1 MFFEDISKQLS
12 STKDVID
19 AAIQK
24 IKTAFS
30 SSSVDLSSANANG
43 SMFTFNEPVFI
54 SIISQLLELGA
65 ERSYQTDIDF
75 ICDKLVK
82 HINPYAFEF
91 VFQEIA
97 KVFSSVKF
105 QSKILGL
112 KMICNYAKI
121 HPQVVSSN
129 LYLIIES
136 LIQLSSDIKKEVK
149 AAVKDCWVA
158 ICETIENVDIKPI
171 LHVMIDGYMN
181 PSTKTEYALETLAST
196 PFVND
201 IDIPTL
207 SLLIPILVRAM
218 REKKVVCQRKAA
230 VVMDTLCKLIKNPVY
245 ARIFY
250 DKLTWILD
258 KGINEI
264 SIEEVRNVCA
274 KSKATLN
281 KIYEQS
287 NTKLVDAVTKEHCE
301 KLFHEEISKHITT
314 YCTSSG
320 AAAAA
325 DGAAAI
331 TIIQGN
337 EESILRSFQ
346 QVLDYTIQLVLN
358 LVKYEIRD
366 PKVYFQCIEPYLRDS
381 VLDEEKSRHI
391 AVESISKT
399 LIDTIT
405 VYDYD
410 PEDCEENLCD
420 CMFSLAYGTR
430 VLLHQTPLK
439 LKLNHVYGI
448 LGHNGAGKSTL
459 LRAMSNKT
467 LQGFPD
473 IDATYIE
480 HHIPEELHDLITL
493 DYIASNPKI
502 VAKGI
507 SREEIAKNL
516 AELYVTEHMMNSPL
530 STLSGGNVQRV
541 NLILAKLANDPL
553 ILMDEPTNHIDALS
567 IIWLKQYIK
576 TTKNTTFLIISH
588 DIKFMDEV
596 CTNMIHYET
605 LKLKVYRGNVTEFVK
620 QKPEAAFYFQTT
632 SQDVLSFSIPDPGPL
647 EGVKSL
653 TKSVLSM
660 KNCYFQYP
668 TAPKPQLSDI
678 TVQVSQAARIII
690 AGVNGAGKSTL
701 VKILVGE
708 IEPNRGIID
717 RHPNLR
723 MAYIPQNISAC
734 LEPHKQCT
742 PIEYVMWRYRLGADR
757 EQANKNTLTL
767 TDEEIEAIRQKAKLN
782 KTFVIKE
789 LGSRRTGKRE
799 HEYEAKSEGITELVQ
814 WFSKS
819 ELVEM
824 GYEKMVKEFDEKMAM
839 ESMMGQRKLT
849 TGEIQKHMNSF
860 GLEPEIAQHTKIAAL
875 SSGQKMRCYLAAA
888 TFYLPHVIIFDEPTN
903 FLDREST
910 NALSDAIKSFKGG
923 VLIISHNDDFYNA
936 ITREKWLLENGS
948 MTVFGDN
955 MIEALEKERKKQ
967 EKENAKKLKFD
978 AEEDKFDSL
987 GNKIE
992 AVVSKEK
999 KELTRDEKKRLL
1011 KQKKDMEKAGQD
1023 TYDIDV
1029 LLGLA

>member
-1 MFFEDISKQLS
+1 MNNIIHLLS
-12 STKDVID
+12 SKNISEQSEALEVLKTHPIDV
-19 AAIQK
+19 
-24 IKTAFS
+24 S
-30 SSSVDLSSANANG
+30 
-43 SMFTFNEPVFI
+43 NEYEWI
-54 SIISQLLELGA
+54 EIISVLLELGSDKTHQA
-65 ERSYQTDIDF
+65 NVEN
-75 ICDKLVK
+75 ICSSLVQK
-82 HINPYAFEF
+82 INPYSFET
-91 VFQEIA
+91 VFREIA
-97 KVFSSVKF
+97 KVFLQVKF
-105 QSKILGL
+105 QSKLIGL
-112 KMICNYAKI
+112 KMVCQYAEI
-121 HPQVVSSN
+121 YPEVISSN
-129 LYLIIES
+129 LYLVTES
-136 LIQLSSDIKKEVK
+136 LIALSSDVKKEVK
-149 AAVKDCWVA
+149 MAVQECWSAV
-158 ICETIENVDIKPI
+158 CKTIENVDIQPI
-171 LHVMIDGYMN
+171 IPVMIDAYMN
-181 PSTKTEYALETLAST
+181 PATKTEHALEVLAST

-264 SIEEVRNVCA
+264 AIEEVRNVCTR
-274 KSKATLN
+274 SKNTLN
-281 KIYEQS
+281 KVYEQA
-287 NTKLVDAVTKEHCE
+287 NTKLVDAITYDSCFA
-301 KLFHEEISKHITT
+301 LYREELSKR
-314 YCTSSG
+314 
-320 AAAAA
+320 
-325 DGAAAI
+325 
-331 TIIQGN
+331 
-337 EESILRSFQ
+337 SIE
-346 QVLDYTIQLVLN
+346 VDVENKTIQYSIGLVLN
-358 LVKYEIRD
+358 LVKYEIRQMD
-366 PKVYFQCIEPYLRDS
+366 LYDKCIGPY
-381 VLDEEKSRHI
+381 
-391 AVESISKT
+391 ISNLSSDDLSEVVSTISQK

-405 VYDYD
+405 VYEHD
-410 PEDCEENLCD
+410 PEENEENLCD

-439 LKLNHVYGI
+439 LKLNHTYGI

-459 LRAMSNKT
+459 LRAMANKT

-473 IDATYIE
+473 IEATYIE
-480 HHIPEELHDLITL
+480 HHIPEDKHDIITL
-493 DYIASNPKI
+493 DYIATNPKI
-502 VAKGI
+502 MAKGI

-541 NLILAKLANDPL
+541 NLILAKLAADPL

-567 IIWLKQYIK
+567 IVWLKNYIK
-576 TTKNTTFLIISH
+576 TTENTTFLIISH

-605 LKLKVYRGNVTEFVK
+605 LKLKVYRGNVSEFVK

-668 TAPKPQLSDI
+668 SAPKPQLTGI

-708 IEPNRGIID
+708 LEPNDGIID

-723 MAYIPQNISAC
+723 MAYIPQNISAS
-734 LEPHKQCT
+734 LEPHKQLT
-742 PIEYVMWRYRLGADR
+742 PIEYVMWRYRLGSDR
-757 EQANKNTLTL
+757 EQANKNTLVMTE
-767 TDEEIEAIRQKAKLN
+767 EEIEAIKQRAKLN

-799 HEYEAKSEGITELVQ
+799 HEYEAKSEGVVELVQ

-819 ELVEM
+819 ELIEM

-860 GLEPEIAQHTKIAAL
+860 GLEPEIAQHTKINAL

-923 VLIISHNDDFYNA
+923 VLVISHNDDFYNA
-936 ITREKWLLENGS
+936 ITREKWLLENGT

-955 MIEALEKERKKQ
+955 MIEALEKERKRQ
-967 EKENAKKLKFD
+967 EKENSKKLKLD
-978 AEEDKFDSL
+978 EAEDKYDSL

-992 AVVSKEK
+992 VVKET
-999 KELTRDEKKRLL
+999 KELTRDEKKKLL
-1011 KQKKDMEKAGQD
+1011 KQKKEMEKAGQD
-1023 TYDIDV
+1023 TYEIDV
-1029 LLGLA
+1029 LLGLV

>member
-1 MFFEDISKQLS
+1 MVAQGIIKSLS
-12 STKDVID
+12 AK
-19 AAIQK
+19 
-24 IKTAFS
+24 
-30 SSSVDLSSANANG
+30 DLSA
-43 SMFTFNEPVFI
+43 
-54 SIISQLLELGA
+54 
-65 ERSYQTDIDF
+65 QTDGLDQTKILIKGFDVSVEHQLISLIPNILDLGSDKTHQIDIEW
-75 ICDKLVK
+75 ICNEIVRLV
-82 HINPYAFEF
+82 NPYAFES
-91 VFQEIA
+91 VFREITT
-97 KVFSSVKF
+97 VFSQVKF
-105 QSKILGL
+105 QAKVLGL
-112 KMICNYAKI
+112 NMIRQYAKQ
-121 HPQVVSSN
+121 HPTVIASN

-136 LIQLSSDIKKEVK
+136 LISLSSDIKKEVK
-149 AAVKDCWVA
+149 MAVQDCWKDV
-158 ICETIENVDIKPI
+158 CETIENVDIKPI
-171 LHVMIDGYMN
+171 IPVMIDGYMN
-181 PSTKTEYALETLAST
+181 PATKTEHALEVLAST

-230 VVMDTLCKLIKNPVY
+230 VVMETLCKLIKNPVY

-264 SIEEVRNVCA
+264 AIEEVRNVCTR
-274 KSKATLN
+274 SKATLN
-281 KIYEQS
+281 KVYEQS
-287 NTKLVDAVTKEHCE
+287 NIKLIDAVTVESCLTLYKDKCGV
-301 KLFHEEISKHITT
+301 SNTDT
-314 YCTSSG
+314 V
-320 AAAAA
+320 
-325 DGAAAI
+325 
-331 TIIQGN
+331 IQY
-337 EESILRSFQ
+337 SIG
-346 QVLDYTIQLVLN
+346 LVLN
-358 LVKYEIRD
+358 LVKYEIRELSL
-366 PKVYFQCIEPYLRDS
+366 YTACIEPYIA
-381 VLDEEKSRHI
+381 HI
-391 AVESISKT
+391 VSNNLTEVANQIAQT

-405 VYDYD
+405 VYEYD
-410 PEDCEENLCD
+410 PEENEENLCD

-439 LKLNHVYGI
+439 LKLNHTYGI

-459 LRAMSNKT
+459 LRAMANKT

-480 HHIPEELHDLITL
+480 HHIPEDKHDTITL
-493 DYIASNPKI
+493 DYIAMNSKI
-502 VAKGI
+502 VKKGI
-507 SREEIAKNL
+507 SREEIARNL
-516 AELYVTEHMMNSPL
+516 AELYVTDHMMNSPL

-541 NLILAKLANDPL
+541 NLILAKLAGDPL

-567 IIWLKQYIK
+567 IVWLKNYIK
-576 TTKNTTFLIISH
+576 TTMNTTFLIISH

-596 CTNMIHYET
+596 CTNMIHYES
-605 LKLKVYRGNVTEFVK
+605 LKLKVYRGNVSEFVK
-620 QKPEAAFYFQTT
+620 QNPEAAFYFQTS
-632 SQDVLSFSIPDPGPL
+632 SQEVLSFSIPDPGPL

-668 TAPKPQLSDI
+668 TAPKPQLSGI

-708 IEPNRGIID
+708 LEPNGGIID

-723 MAYIPQNISAC
+723 MAYIPQNISTC
-734 LEPHKQCT
+734 LEQHKGLT
-742 PIEYVMWRYRLGADR
+742 PIEYVMWRYRLGSDR
-757 EQANKNTLTL
+757 EQANKNTLVL
-767 TDEEIEAIRQKAKLN
+767 TEEEIEAIKQKARLN

-789 LGSRRTGKRE
+789 LSSRRAGKRE
-799 HEYEAKSEGITELVQ
+799 HEYEAKSEGTVELVQ
-814 WFSKS
+814 WFTKG
-819 ELVEM
+819 ELIEM
-824 GYEKMVKEFDEKMAM
+824 GYEKMVKEFDEKLAM

-860 GLEPEIAQHTKIAAL
+860 GLEPEIAQHTKINAL

-923 VLIISHNDDFYNA
+923 VLVISHNDDFYNA
-936 ITREKWLLENGS
+936 ITREKWLLENGT

-955 MIEALEKERKKQ
+955 MIEALEKERKRQ
-967 EKENAKKLKFD
+967 EKEDSKKLKFD
-978 AEEDKFDSL
+978 EAEDQFDSL

-992 AVVSKEK
+992 VVKQA
-999 KELTRDEKKRLL
+999 KELTRDEKKRLM

>member
-1 MFFEDISKQLS
+1 MVAQGIIKSLS
-12 STKDVID
+12 AK
-19 AAIQK
+19 
-24 IKTAFS
+24 
-30 SSSVDLSSANANG
+30 DLSA
-43 SMFTFNEPVFI
+43 
-54 SIISQLLELGA
+54 
-65 ERSYQTDIDF
+65 QTDGLEQTKILIKGFDVSVEHQLISLIPNILDLGSDKTHQIDIEW
-75 ICDKLVK
+75 ICNEIVRLV
-82 HINPYAFEF
+82 NPYAFES
-91 VFQEIA
+91 VFREITT
-97 KVFSSVKF
+97 VFSQVKF
-105 QSKILGL
+105 QAKVLGL
-112 KMICNYAKI
+112 NMIRQYAKQ
-121 HPQVVSSN
+121 HPTVVASN

-136 LIQLSSDIKKEVK
+136 LISLSSDIKKEVK
-149 AAVKDCWVA
+149 MAVQDCWKDV
-158 ICETIENVDIKPI
+158 CETIENVDIKPI
-171 LHVMIDGYMN
+171 IPVMIDGYMN
-181 PSTKTEYALETLAST
+181 PATKTEHALEVLAST

-230 VVMDTLCKLIKNPVY
+230 VVMETLCKLIKNPVY

-264 SIEEVRNVCA
+264 AIEEVRNVCTR
-274 KSKATLN
+274 SKATLN
-281 KIYEQS
+281 KVYEQS
-287 NTKLVDAVTKEHCE
+287 NIKLIDAVTVESCLTLYKDKCGV
-301 KLFHEEISKHITT
+301 SNTDT
-314 YCTSSG
+314 V
-320 AAAAA
+320 
-325 DGAAAI
+325 
-331 TIIQGN
+331 IQY
-337 EESILRSFQ
+337 SIG
-346 QVLDYTIQLVLN
+346 LVLN

-366 PKVYFQCIEPYLRDS
+366 LSLYTACIEPYIA
-381 VLDEEKSRHI
+381 HI
-391 AVESISKT
+391 VSNNLTEVANQIAQT

-405 VYDYD
+405 VYEYD
-410 PEDCEENLCD
+410 PEENEENLCD

-439 LKLNHVYGI
+439 LKLNHTYGI

-459 LRAMSNKT
+459 LRAMANKT

-480 HHIPEELHDLITL
+480 HHIPEDKHDTITL
-493 DYIASNPKI
+493 DYIAMNSKI
-502 VAKGI
+502 VKKGI
-507 SREEIAKNL
+507 SREEIARNL
-516 AELYVTEHMMNSPL
+516 AELYVTDHMMNSPL

-541 NLILAKLANDPL
+541 NLILAKLAGDPL

-567 IIWLKQYIK
+567 IVWLKNYIK
-576 TTKNTTFLIISH
+576 TTLNTTFLIISH

-596 CTNMIHYET
+596 CTNMIHYES
-605 LKLKVYRGNVTEFVK
+605 LKLKVYRGNVSEFVK
-620 QKPEAAFYFQTT
+620 QNPEAAFYFQTS
-632 SQDVLSFSIPDPGPL
+632 SQEVLSFSIPDPGPL

-668 TAPKPQLSDI
+668 TAPKPQLSGI

-708 IEPNRGIID
+708 LEPNGGIID

-723 MAYIPQNISAC
+723 MAYIPQNISTC
-734 LEPHKQCT
+734 LEQHKGLT
-742 PIEYVMWRYRLGADR
+742 PIEYVMWRYRLGSDR
-757 EQANKNTLTL
+757 EQANKNTLVL
-767 TDEEIEAIRQKAKLN
+767 TEEEIEAIKQKARLN

-789 LGSRRTGKRE
+789 LSSRRAGKRE
-799 HEYEAKSEGITELVQ
+799 HEYEAKSEGTVELVQ
-814 WFSKS
+814 WFTKG
-819 ELVEM
+819 ELIEM
-824 GYEKMVKEFDEKMAM
+824 GYEKMVKEFDEKLAM

-860 GLEPEIAQHTKIAAL
+860 GLEPEIAQHTKINAL

-923 VLIISHNDDFYNA
+923 VLVISHNDDFYNA
-936 ITREKWLLENGS
+936 ITREKWLLENGT

-955 MIEALEKERKKQ
+955 MIEALEKERKRQ
-967 EKENAKKLKFD
+967 EKEDSKKLKFD
-978 AEEDKFDSL
+978 EAEDKFDSL

-992 AVVSKEK
+992 VVKQA
-999 KELTRDEKKRLL
+999 KELTRDEKKRLM

-1023 TYDIDV
+1023 TYEIDV

>member
-1 MFFEDISKQLS
+1 MVAQGIVKSLS
-12 STKDVID
+12 AKELSTQID
-19 AAIQK
+19 GIENVKAL
-24 IKTAFS
+24 IKNFNVS
-30 SSSVDLSSANANG
+30 
-43 SMFTFNEPVFI
+43 NEPELI
-54 SIISQLLELGA
+54 ELIPYLLESGSNKTHQLNI
-65 ERSYQTDIDF
+65 ESIFNDLISV
-75 ICDKLVK
+75 L
-82 HINPYAFEF
+82 NPYAFES
-91 VFQEIA
+91 VYREIS
-97 KVFSSVKF
+97 KVFTGVKS
-105 QSKILGL
+105 QSKVLGL
-112 KMICNYAKI
+112 KVICQYSII
-121 HPQVVSSN
+121 HPSIIASN

-136 LIQLSSDIKKEVK
+136 LIDLVSDIKKEVK
-149 AAVKDCWVA
+149 VAVQECWVA
-158 ICETIENVDIKPI
+158 ICATIENVDIQPI
-171 LHVMIDGYMN
+171 INTMIEGYMN
-181 PSTKTEYALETLAST
+181 PSTKTENSLEVLAST

-207 SLLIPILVRAM
+207 SLLIPMLVRAM
-218 REKKVVCQRKAA
+218 RENKVVCQRKAA

-250 DKLTWILD
+250 NKLTWILD

-264 SIEEVRNVCA
+264 AIEEVRNVCTR
-274 KSKATLN
+274 SKATLN
-281 KIYEQS
+281 KVYDQA
-287 NTKLVDAVTKEHCE
+287 NTKMIDSITKESCFSIYHD
-301 KLFHEEISKHITT
+301 EIVKVDPS
-314 YCTSSG
+314 
-320 AAAAA
+320 
-325 DGAAAI
+325 I
-331 TIIQGN
+331 TINQ
-337 EESILRSFQ
+337 
-346 QVLDYTIQLVLN
+346 LDSAIHYTIDLVLN
-358 LVKYEIRD
+358 LVKYEVRD
-366 PKVYFQCIEPYLRDS
+366 QTIYRGCISPYLPINLS
-381 VLDEEKSRHI
+381 KEAIETISN
-391 AVESISKT
+391 AISKV

-405 VYDYD
+405 VYEYD
-410 PEDCEENLCD
+410 PEDNEENLCD

-439 LKLNHVYGI
+439 LKLNHTYGI

-459 LRAMSNKT
+459 LRAMANKT

-473 IDATYIE
+473 IEATYIE
-480 HHIPEELHDLITL
+480 HHIPEDKHDIITL
-493 DYIASNPKI
+493 DYIATNPKI
-502 VAKGI
+502 IAKGI
-507 SREEIAKNL
+507 SREEIARNL
-516 AELYVTEHMMNSPL
+516 AELYVTKHMMNSPL

-541 NLILAKLANDPL
+541 NLILAKLAADPL

-567 IIWLKQYIK
+567 IVWLKNYIK
-576 TTKNTTFLIISH
+576 TTENTTFLIISH

-620 QKPEAAFYFQTT
+620 QNPEAAFYFQTT

-660 KNCYFQYP
+660 KNCFFQYP
-668 TAPKPQLSDI
+668 TAPKPQLSGI

-708 IEPNRGIID
+708 LEPNGGIIE

-723 MAYIPQNISAC
+723 MAYIPQNISAS
-734 LEPHKQCT
+734 LDPHKQMT
-742 PIEYVMWRYRLGADR
+742 PIEYVMWRYRLGSDR

-767 TDEEIEAIRQKAKLN
+767 TEEEIEAIKQKAKLN
-782 KTFVIKE
+782 KTFIIKE
-789 LGSRRTGKRE
+789 LSSRRAGKRE
-799 HEYEAKSEGITELVQ
+799 HEYEAKSEGTVELVQ
-814 WFSKS
+814 WFSKG
-819 ELVEM
+819 ELIEM
-824 GYEKMVKEFDEKMAM
+824 GYEKMVKEFDEKLAM

-860 GLEPEIAQHTKIAAL
+860 GLEPEIAQHTKINAL

-910 NALSDAIKSFKGG
+910 NALSDAIKNFKGG
-923 VLIISHNDDFYNA
+923 VLVISHNDDFYNA
-936 ITREKWLLENGS
+936 ITREKWLLENGT

-955 MIEALEKERKKQ
+955 MIEALEKERKRQ
-967 EKENAKKLKFD
+967 EKENSKKLKLD
-978 AEEDKFDSL
+978 EAEDKYDSL

-992 AVVSKEK
+992 VVKET
-999 KELTRDEKKRLL
+999 KELTRDEKKRLM

-1029 LLGLA
+1029 LLGLV

>member
-1 MFFEDISKQLS
+1 M
-12 STKDVID
+12 TVN
-19 AAIQK
+19 
-24 IKTAFS
+24 
-30 SSSVDLSSANANG
+30 DLSTNTSLPAT
-43 SMFTFNEPVFI
+43 STPPPVLTFDELQQTILSTETSEFTCIMHIPV
-54 SIISQLLELGA
+54 LLEFASDRKHQSEVDTL
-65 ERSYQTDIDF
+65 
-75 ICDKLVK
+75 CDVLVK
-82 HINPYAFEF
+82 KLNPYAFEM
-91 VFQEIA
+91 VFTEISR
-97 KVFSSVKF
+97 VFSSVKYL
-105 QSKILGL
+105 SKIAAL
-112 KMICNYAKI
+112 KMIMTYASI
-121 HPQVVSSN
+121 HPHVVSSN
-129 LYLIIES
+129 LPIIIDS
-136 LIQLSSDIKKEVK
+136 LIQLSSDVKKEVK
-149 AAVKDCWVA
+149 TAVQECWTA
-158 ICETIENVDIKPI
+158 ICKTITNVDILPI
-171 LHVMIDGYMN
+171 VSTMIDGYMN
-181 PSTKTEYALETLAST
+181 PATKTEASLEKLAST

-207 SLLIPILVRAM
+207 GLLIPMLVRAM

-264 SIEEVRNVCA
+264 AIEEVRNVCSR
-274 KSKATLN
+274 SKATLQ
-281 KIYEQS
+281 KVYEQS
-287 NTKLVDAVTKEHCE
+287 NTALVDSVTKDKC
-301 KLFHEEISKHITT
+301 LEIYNAAGI
-314 YCTSSG
+314 SG
-320 AAAAA
+320 G
-325 DGAAAI
+325 DE
-331 TIIQGN
+331 N
-337 EESILRSFQ
+337 VDYSIS
-346 QVLDYTIQLVLN
+346 LVLN
-358 LVKYEIRD
+358 LVKYENREESAY
-366 PKVYFQCIEPYLRDS
+366 VSCIEPYIRNI
-381 VLDEEKSRHI
+381 VCDESTRQN
-391 AVESISKT
+391 AVQTIGRK

-405 VYDYD
+405 VYEYD
-410 PEDCEENLCD
+410 PEENDENLCD

-473 IDATYIE
+473 IEATYIE
-480 HHIPEELHDLITL
+480 HHIPDELHEMITL
-493 DYIASNPKI
+493 DYLESHPKI
-502 VAKGI
+502 KARGI
-507 SREEIAKNL
+507 QRDEIARHL

-541 NLILAKLANDPL
+541 NLILAKLAGDSL

-567 IIWLKQYIK
+567 IVWLKNYIK

-588 DIKFMDEV
+588 DIKFMDDV

-605 LKLKVYRGNVTEFVK
+605 LKLKVYRGNVSEFVK

-632 SQDVLSFSIPDPGPL
+632 SQDVLSFQIPDPGPL

-668 TAPKPQLSDI
+668 TAPKPQLTDI
-678 TVQVSQAARIII
+678 TVQVSQASRIII

-708 IEPNRGIID
+708 LEPNGGVIE

-723 MAYIPQNISAC
+723 MAYIPQNISTC
-734 LEPHKQCT
+734 LDPHKQLT
-742 PIEYVMWRYRLGADR
+742 PIEYVMWRYRLGSDR
-757 EQANKNTLTL
+757 EQANKNALTM
-767 TDEEIEAIRQKAKLN
+767 TDEELEAIRQKAKLN

-789 LGSRRTGKRE
+789 LGTRRTGKRE
-799 HEYEAKSEGITELVQ
+799 HEYEAKSEGVVELVQ
-814 WFSKS
+814 WFTKS

-824 GYEKMVKEFDEKMAM
+824 GYEKMVKEFDEKLAM

-860 GLEPEIAQHTKIAAL
+860 GLEPELAQHTKINAL

-888 TFYLPHVIIFDEPTN
+888 TFYLPHTIIFDEPTN

-910 NALSDAIKSFKGG
+910 NALSDAIKNFKGG
-923 VLIISHNDDFYNA
+923 VLVISHNDDFYNA
-936 ITREKWLLENGS
+936 ITREKWLLENGK

-978 AEEDKFDSL
+978 NEEDKYDSL

-992 AVVSKEK
+992 AAPKEK
-999 KELTRDEKKRLL
+999 KELTRDEKKKLL
-1011 KQKKDMEKAGQD
+1011 KQKKEMQKAGLD
-1023 TYDIDV
+1023 TYEIDM
-1029 LLGLA
+1029 LLEG

>member
-1 MFFEDISKQLS
+1 MVVENIVNNLS
-12 STKDVID
+12 SVESI
-19 AAIQK
+19 AQ
-24 IKTAFS
+24 IKSLITSFRVS
-30 SSSVDLSSANANG
+30 
-43 SMFTFNEPVFI
+43 NEPRLIELVPYI
-54 SIISQLLELGA
+54 LELGSDKNNK
-65 ERSYQTDIDF
+65 ETIETLIDEL
-75 ICDKLVK
+75 IQCL
-82 HINPYAFEF
+82 NPYAFES
-91 VFQEIA
+91 VFREIS
-97 KVFSSVKF
+97 KVFEGVKF

-112 KMICNYAKI
+112 RMISQYAII
-121 HPQVVSSN
+121 HPAIIASN
-129 LYLIIES
+129 LYLVTES
-136 LIQLSSDIKKEVK
+136 LITLASEPKKEIK
-149 AAVKDCWVA
+149 MAVQDCWVVV
-158 ICETIENVDIKPI
+158 CSTIENVDIKSI
-171 LHVMIDGYMN
+171 INVMIDGYMN
-181 PSTKTEYALETLAST
+181 PSTKTEHSLEILAST

-207 SLLIPILVRAM
+207 SLLIPMLVRAM

-264 SIEEVRNVCA
+264 AIEEVRNVCTR
-274 KSKATLN
+274 SKNTLS
-281 KIYEQS
+281 KVYDQA
-287 NTKLVDAVTKEHCE
+287 NTKLVDGITRDSCFSLYKD
-301 KLFHEEISKHITT
+301 EISKIDSDSSISITD
-314 YCTSSG
+314 S
-320 AAAAA
+320 
-325 DGAAAI
+325 
-331 TIIQGN
+331 TIQ
-337 EESILRSFQ
+337 
-346 QVLDYTIQLVLN
+346 YTINLVLN

-366 PKVYFQCIEPYLRDS
+366 PLAYQGCIAPYLS
-381 VLDEEKSRHI
+381 ETLSEETRIIISS
-391 AVESISKT
+391 AISKT

-405 VYDYD
+405 VYEYD
-410 PEDCEENLCD
+410 PEENEENLCD

-439 LKLNHVYGI
+439 LKLNHTYGI

-459 LRAMSNKT
+459 LRAMANKT
-467 LQGFPD
+467 LQGFPN
-473 IDATYIE
+473 IEATYIE
-480 HHIPEELHDLITL
+480 HHIPEDKHDIITL
-493 DYIASNPKI
+493 DYIAMHPKI
-502 VAKGI
+502 MIKGI
-507 SREEIAKNL
+507 SREEIARNL

-541 NLILAKLANDPL
+541 NLILAKLIEDPL
-553 ILMDEPTNHIDALS
+553 IMMDEPTNHIDALS
-567 IIWLKQYIK
+567 VVWLKNYIK
-576 TTKNTTFLIISH
+576 TTENTTFLIISH

-605 LKLKVYRGNVTEFVK
+605 MKLKVYRGNVSEFVK

-668 TAPKPQLSDI
+668 TAPKPQLSGI

-708 IEPNRGIID
+708 LETNGGIIE

-723 MAYIPQNISAC
+723 MAYIPQNISAS
-734 LEPHKQCT
+734 LDPHKNLT
-742 PIEYVMWRYRLGADR
+742 PIEYVMWRYRLGSDR

-767 TDEEIEAIRQKAKLN
+767 TDEEIEAIKQKARLN
-782 KTFVIKE
+782 KTFIIKE
-789 LGSRRTGKRE
+789 FGSRRAGKRE
-799 HEYEAKSEGITELVQ
+799 HEYEAKSEGTVELVQ
-814 WFSKS
+814 WFSKT
-819 ELVEM
+819 ELMEM
-824 GYEKMVKEFDEKMAM
+824 GYEKMMKEFDEKLAM

-860 GLEPEIAQHTKIAAL
+860 GLEPEISQHTKINAL

-910 NALSDAIKSFKGG
+910 NALSDAIKNFKGG
-923 VLIISHNDDFYNA
+923 VLVISHNDDFYNA
-936 ITREKWLLENGS
+936 ITREKWLLENGT

-955 MIEALEKERKKQ
+955 IIEALEKERKRQ
-967 EKENAKKLKFD
+967 EKENSKKLKLD
-978 AEEDKFDSL
+978 VEEDKFDSL

-992 AVVSKEK
+992 VVKEA

-1023 TYDIDV
+1023 TYEIDV
-1029 LLGLA
+1029 LLGLV

>member
-1 MFFEDISKQLS
+1 MSFQELS
-12 STKDVID
+12 ES
-19 AAIQK
+19 
-24 IKTAFS
+24 FS
-30 SSSVDLSSANANG
+30 SKDMQVQQDGLEKVKKMVVEFNSS
-43 SMFTFNEPVFI
+43 NEFFLI
-54 SIISQLLELGA
+54 SIISNLLELGSDKKFQQ
-65 ERSYQTDIDF
+65 EVEN
-75 ICDKLVK
+75 ICELFVQNV
-82 HINPYAFEF
+82 NPYSFEF
-91 VFQEIA
+91 VFNEIS
-97 KVFSSVKF
+97 KIFSTVKF

-112 KMICNYAKI
+112 KMIETYANK

-129 LYLIIES
+129 LPIIIEA
-136 LIQLSSDIKKEVK
+136 LINLSSDVKKDVK
-149 AAVKDCWVA
+149 VAVQECWVS
-158 ICETIENVDIKPI
+158 ICKTIKNLDIQPI
-171 LHVMIDGYMN
+171 IPVMIEGYMN
-181 PSTKTEYALETLAST
+181 PSTKTEYSLEKLAST
-196 PFVND
+196 PLVND

-207 SLLIPILVRAM
+207 GLLIPMLVRAM

-250 DKLTWILD
+250 DKLMWILD

-264 SIEEVRNVCA
+264 AIEEVRNVC
-274 KSKATLN
+274 KRSKITLN
-281 KIYEQS
+281 SVYDQA
-287 NTKLVDAVTKEHCE
+287 NTKLIDAVTEDSCLQLYKEYIE
-301 KLFHEEISKHITT
+301 KDFLGEHEN
-314 YCTSSG
+314 
-320 AAAAA
+320 
-325 DGAAAI
+325 
-331 TIIQGN
+331 IIN
-337 EESILRSFQ
+337 
-346 QVLDYTIQLVLN
+346 YTIKLVLN

-366 PKVYFQCIEPYLRDS
+366 EFPYQKCIEPYIRDIIS
-381 VLDEEKSRHI
+381 EKEDRIQIVNKI
-391 AVESISKT
+391 AKK

-405 VYDYD
+405 VYEYD
-410 PEDCEENLCD
+410 PEENDENLCD

-439 LKLNHVYGI
+439 LKLNHIYGI

-459 LRAMSNKT
+459 LRAMANKT

-473 IDATYIE
+473 IEATYIE
-480 HHIPEELHDLITL
+480 HHIPEELHDMITL
-493 DYIASNPKI
+493 DYIENHPKI
-502 VAKGI
+502 KTKNI
-507 SREEIAKNL
+507 SRDEIAKNL

-541 NLILAKLANDPL
+541 NLILAKLAADPL

-567 IIWLKQYIK
+567 IIWLKNYIK

-588 DIKFMDEV
+588 DIKFMDEI
-596 CTNMIHYET
+596 CTNIIHYET

-620 QKPEAAFYFQTT
+620 QKPEAIFYFQTT

-660 KNCYFQYP
+660 KNCYFQY
-668 TAPKPQLSDI
+668 TSSPKPQLIDI

-708 IEPNRGIID
+708 LEPNQGVID

-723 MAYIPQNISAC
+723 VAYIPQNISAC
-734 LEPHKQCT
+734 LEQHKQLT
-742 PIEYVMWRYRLGADR
+742 PIEYVMWRYRLGSDR

-767 TDEEIEAIRQKAKLN
+767 SDDEIAAIREKAKLN
-782 KTFVIKE
+782 KTFLIKE

-799 HEYEAKSEGITELVQ
+799 HEYEAKSEGVVELSQ
-814 WFSKS
+814 WFTKS
-819 ELVEM
+819 ELIEM
-824 GYEKMVKEFDEKMAM
+824 GYEKMIKEFDERLAM

-860 GLEPEIAQHTKIAAL
+860 GLEPEIAQHTKINAL

-888 TFYLPHVIIFDEPTN
+888 TFYLPHVVIFDEPTN

-910 NALSDAIKSFKGG
+910 NALSDAIKNFKGG
-923 VLIISHNDDFYNA
+923 VLVISHNDDFYNA
-936 ITREKWLLENGS
+936 ITREKWLLENGK

-967 EKENAKKLKFD
+967 EKENSKKLKFN
-978 AEEDKFDSL
+978 EEEEKVDSL
-987 GNKIE
+987 GNKIIT
-992 AVVSKEK
+992 APKEV
-999 KELTRDEKKRLL
+999 KELSRDEKKKLM
-1011 KQKKDMEKAGQD
+1011 KQKKQMEKDGQD

-1029 LLGLA
+1029 LLGLV

>member
-1 MFFEDISKQLS
+1 MDTCIGMMKSLS
-12 STKDVID
+12 SKDLQEQSGGVKQFKDFINNFD
-19 AAIQK
+19 VATEYVCIQAIP
-24 IKTAFS
+24 
-30 SSSVDLSSANANG
+30 N
-43 SMFTFNEPVFI
+43 
-54 SIISQLLELGA
+54 LLELGA
-65 ERSYQTDIDF
+65 DKTHQTEVES
-75 ICDKLVK
+75 ICDDFVK
-82 HINPYAFEF
+82 KINPYAFES
-91 VFQEIA
+91 VFQEISS
-97 KVFSSVKF
+97 VFSGVKF
-105 QSKILGL
+105 ASKVLGL
-112 KMICNYAKI
+112 KMICKYAEL
-121 HPQVVSSN
+121 HPQVISSN
-129 LYLIIES
+129 LYLVVEA

-149 AAVKDCWVA
+149 VAVKDCWSV
-158 ICETIENVDIKPI
+158 ICSTIENVDIKPI
-171 LHVMIDGYMN
+171 IGDMIEGYMN
-181 PSTKTEYALETLAST
+181 PATKTEYALEKLAST

-264 SIEEVRNVCA
+264 AIEEVRNVCTR
-274 KSKATLN
+274 SKNTLN
-281 KIYEQS
+281 KVYEQA
-287 NTKLVDAVTKEHCE
+287 NTKLIDSVTKDTCLALYKEQLSTHIGEASLYNCE
-301 KLFHEEISKHITT
+301 TLLDHTIS
-314 YCTSSG
+314 
-320 AAAAA
+320 
-325 DGAAAI
+325 
-331 TIIQGN
+331 
-337 EESILRSFQ
+337 
-346 QVLDYTIQLVLN
+346 LVLN

-366 PKVYFQCIEPYLRDS
+366 EAVYFQCIEPYVSSIVPSCETRTII
-381 VLDEEKSRHI
+381 VQEI
-391 AVESISKT
+391 AKK

-405 VYDYD
+405 IYEYD
-410 PEDCEENLCD
+410 PEENEENLCD

-439 LKLNHVYGI
+439 LKLNHTYGI

-473 IDATYIE
+473 IEATYIE
-480 HHIPEELHDLITL
+480 HHIPEELHDIVTL

-502 VAKGI
+502 QAKGI
-507 SREEIAKNL
+507 SREVIVANL

-541 NLILAKLANDPL
+541 NLILAKLAADPL

-567 IIWLKQYIK
+567 IIWLKNYIK
-576 TTKNTTFLIISH
+576 NTQSTTFLIISH

-596 CTNMIHYET
+596 CTNMIHYEN

-660 KNCYFQYP
+660 KGCSFQYL
-668 TAPKPQLSDI
+668 TAPKPQLTDI
-678 TVQVSQAARIII
+678 TLQVSQAARIII

-708 IEPNRGIID
+708 LEPNQGIID

-734 LEPHKQCT
+734 LEQHKLLT
-742 PIEYVMWRYRLGADR
+742 PIEYVMWRYRLGSDR

-767 TDEEIEAIRQKAKLN
+767 TEEEMEAIKQKAKLN

-789 LGSRRTGKRE
+789 LGTRRSGKRE
-799 HEYEAKSEGITELVQ
+799 HEYEAKSEGVTELVQ

-824 GYEKMVKEFDEKMAM
+824 GYEKMVKEFDEKLAM

-860 GLEPEIAQHTKIAAL
+860 GLEPEIAQHTKINAL

-923 VLIISHNDDFYNA
+923 VLVISHNDDFYNA

-948 MTVFGDN
+948 MTIFGDN
-955 MIEALEKERKKQ
+955 LIEALEKERKRQ
-967 EKENAKKLKFD
+967 EKENSRKLKLD
-978 AEEDKFDSL
+978 GEEEKFDSL

-992 AVVSKEK
+992 AAPKEQ
-999 KELTRDEKKRLL
+999 KELTRDEKKKLL
-1011 KQKKDMEKAGQD
+1011 KQKKEMEKAGQD
-1023 TYDIDV
+1023 TYEIDV

>member
-1 MFFEDISKQLS
+1 MTSSIVKNLSAKDLVSQNDGIENIKSLLSQFHVSKEPELIQLIS
-12 STKDVID
+12 
-19 AAIQK
+19 
-24 IKTAFS
+24 F
-30 SSSVDLSSANANG
+30 
-43 SMFTFNEPVFI
+43 
-54 SIISQLLELGA
+54 LLELGSDKTHQSNI
-65 ERSYQTDIDF
+65 ETITDELIQ
-75 ICDKLVK
+75 KL
-82 HINPYAFEF
+82 NPYAFEI
-91 VFQEIA
+91 VYREIS
-97 KVFSSVKF
+97 KVFTGVKF
-105 QSKILGL
+105 QSKVLGL
-112 KMICNYAKI
+112 RMIRQYAKI
-121 HPQVVSSN
+121 HPSIISSN
-129 LYLIIES
+129 LYLITES
-136 LIQLSSDIKKEVK
+136 LISLATDIKKEVK
-149 AAVKDCWVA
+149 TAVQECWVSV
-158 ICETIENVDIKPI
+158 CETIENVDIKPI
-171 LHVMIDGYMN
+171 ISAMIDGYLN
-181 PSTKTEYALETLAST
+181 PATKTESALEVLAST

-207 SLLIPILVRAM
+207 SLLIPMLVRAM

-250 DKLTWILD
+250 EKLTWILD

-264 SIEEVRNVCA
+264 AIEEVRNVCTR
-274 KSKATLN
+274 SKNTLN
-281 KIYEQS
+281 KVYEQA
-287 NTKLVDAVTKEHCE
+287 NTKLVDSVTRESCKTLYCDN
-301 KLFHEEISKHITT
+301 ISK
-314 YCTSSG
+314 TSSTFS
-320 AAAAA
+320 A
-325 DGAAAI
+325 DDSAI
-331 TIIQGN
+331 QY
-337 EESILRSFQ
+337 SIE
-346 QVLDYTIQLVLN
+346 LVLN

-366 PKVYFQCIEPYLRDS
+366 PDVYLTCIQPYL
-381 VLDEEKSRHI
+381 LDIIVDKEECFFI
-391 AVESISKT
+391 VNQISKT

-405 VYDYD
+405 VYEYD
-410 PEDCEENLCD
+410 PEDNEENLCD

-439 LKLNHVYGI
+439 LKLNHTYGI

-459 LRAMSNKT
+459 LRAMANKT

-473 IDATYIE
+473 IEATYIE
-480 HHIPEELHDLITL
+480 HHIPEDKHDIITL
-493 DYIASNPKI
+493 DYIATNPKI
-502 VAKGI
+502 IAKNV
-507 SREEIAKNL
+507 SREEIARNL

-541 NLILAKLANDPL
+541 NLILAKLAADPL

-567 IIWLKQYIK
+567 IVWLKNYIK
-576 TTKNTTFLIISH
+576 TTENTTFLIISH

-660 KNCYFQYP
+660 KNCFFQYP
-668 TAPKPQLSDI
+668 TAPKPQLSGI

-708 IEPNRGIID
+708 LEPNGGVID

-723 MAYIPQNISAC
+723 MAYIPQNISAS
-734 LEPHKQCT
+734 LDPHKQLT

-767 TDEEIEAIRQKAKLN
+767 TEEEMEAIKQKAKLN

-789 LGSRRTGKRE
+789 LSSRRAGKRE
-799 HEYEAKSEGITELVQ
+799 HEYEAKSEGTVELVQ
-814 WFSKS
+814 WFSKG
-819 ELVEM
+819 ELLEM
-824 GYEKMVKEFDEKMAM
+824 GYEKMMKEFDEKLAM

-860 GLEPEIAQHTKIAAL
+860 GLEPEIAQHTKINAL

-910 NALSDAIKSFKGG
+910 NALSDAIKTFKGG
-923 VLIISHNDDFYNA
+923 VLVISHNDDFYNA

-955 MIEALEKERKKQ
+955 MIEALEKERKRQ
-967 EKENAKKLKFD
+967 EKENSKKLKLD
-978 AEEDKFDSL
+978 EAEDKFDSL

-992 AVVSKEK
+992 VVKET
-999 KELTRDEKKRLL
+999 KELTRDEKKRLM

-1023 TYDIDV
+1023 TYEIDV
-1029 LLGLA
+1029 LLGLI

>member
-1 MFFEDISKQLS
+1 MVAQGIVKSLS
-12 STKDVID
+12 AKELSTQID
-19 AAIQK
+19 GIENVKAL
-24 IKTAFS
+24 IKNFNVS
-30 SSSVDLSSANANG
+30 
-43 SMFTFNEPVFI
+43 NEPELI
-54 SIISQLLELGA
+54 ALIPYLLESGSNKTHQLNI
-65 ERSYQTDIDF
+65 ESIFNDLISV
-75 ICDKLVK
+75 L
-82 HINPYAFEF
+82 NPYAFES
-91 VFQEIA
+91 VYREIS
-97 KVFSSVKF
+97 KVFTGVKS
-105 QSKILGL
+105 QSKVLGL
-112 KMICNYAKI
+112 KVICQYSII
-121 HPQVVSSN
+121 HPSIIASN

-136 LIQLSSDIKKEVK
+136 LIDLVSDIKKEVK
-149 AAVKDCWVA
+149 VAVQECWVA
-158 ICETIENVDIKPI
+158 ICATIENVDIQPI
-171 LHVMIDGYMN
+171 INTMIEGYMN
-181 PSTKTEYALETLAST
+181 PSTKTENSLEVLAST

-207 SLLIPILVRAM
+207 SLLIPMLVRAM
-218 REKKVVCQRKAA
+218 RENKVVCQRKAA

-250 DKLTWILD
+250 NKLTWILD

-264 SIEEVRNVCA
+264 AIEEVRNVCTR
-274 KSKATLN
+274 SKATLN
-281 KIYEQS
+281 KVYDQA
-287 NTKLVDAVTKEHCE
+287 NTKMIDGITKESCFSIYHD
-301 KLFHEEISKHITT
+301 EIVKVDPS
-314 YCTSSG
+314 
-320 AAAAA
+320 
-325 DGAAAI
+325 I
-331 TIIQGN
+331 TINQ
-337 EESILRSFQ
+337 
-346 QVLDYTIQLVLN
+346 LDSAIHYTIDLVLN
-358 LVKYEIRD
+358 LVKYEVRD
-366 PKVYFQCIEPYLRDS
+366 QTIYRGCISPYLPINLS
-381 VLDEEKSRHI
+381 KEAIETISN
-391 AVESISKT
+391 SISKV

-405 VYDYD
+405 VYEYD
-410 PEDCEENLCD
+410 PEDNEENLCD

-439 LKLNHVYGI
+439 LKLNHTYGI

-459 LRAMSNKT
+459 LRAMANKT

-473 IDATYIE
+473 IEATYIE
-480 HHIPEELHDLITL
+480 HHIPEDKHDIITL
-493 DYIASNPKI
+493 DYIATNPKI
-502 VAKGI
+502 IAKGI
-507 SREEIAKNL
+507 SREEIARNL

-541 NLILAKLANDPL
+541 NLILAKLAADPL

-567 IIWLKQYIK
+567 IVWLKNYIK
-576 TTKNTTFLIISH
+576 TTENTTFLIISH

-620 QKPEAAFYFQTT
+620 QNPEAAFYFQTT

-660 KNCYFQYP
+660 KNCFFQYP
-668 TAPKPQLSDI
+668 TAPKPQLSGI

-708 IEPNRGIID
+708 LEPNGGIIE

-723 MAYIPQNISAC
+723 MAYIPQNISAS
-734 LEPHKQCT
+734 LDPHKQMT
-742 PIEYVMWRYRLGADR
+742 PIEYVMWRYRLGSDR

-767 TDEEIEAIRQKAKLN
+767 TEEEIEAIKQKAKLN
-782 KTFVIKE
+782 KTFIIKE
-789 LGSRRTGKRE
+789 LSSRRAGKRE
-799 HEYEAKSEGITELVQ
+799 HEYEAKSEGTVELVQ
-814 WFSKS
+814 WFSKG
-819 ELVEM
+819 ELIEM
-824 GYEKMVKEFDEKMAM
+824 GYEKMVKEFDEKLAM

-860 GLEPEIAQHTKIAAL
+860 GLEPEIAQHTKINAL

-910 NALSDAIKSFKGG
+910 NALSDAIKNFKGG
-923 VLIISHNDDFYNA
+923 VLVISHNDDFYNA
-936 ITREKWLLENGS
+936 ITREKWLLENGT

-955 MIEALEKERKKQ
+955 MIEALEKERKRQ
-967 EKENAKKLKFD
+967 EKENSKKLKLD
-978 AEEDKFDSL
+978 EAEDKYDSL

-992 AVVSKEK
+992 VVKET
-999 KELTRDEKKRLL
+999 KELTRDEKKRLM

-1029 LLGLA
+1029 LLGLV

>member
-1 MFFEDISKQLS
+1 MVAQGIIKSLS
-12 STKDVID
+12 AK
-19 AAIQK
+19 
-24 IKTAFS
+24 
-30 SSSVDLSSANANG
+30 DLSA
-43 SMFTFNEPVFI
+43 
-54 SIISQLLELGA
+54 
-65 ERSYQTDIDF
+65 QTDGLEQTKILIKGFDVSVEHQLISLIPNILDLGSDKTHQIDIEW
-75 ICDKLVK
+75 ICNEIVRLV
-82 HINPYAFEF
+82 NPYAFES
-91 VFQEIA
+91 VFREITT
-97 KVFSSVKF
+97 VFSQVKF
-105 QSKILGL
+105 QAKVLGL
-112 KMICNYAKI
+112 NMIRQYAKQ
-121 HPQVVSSN
+121 HPTVVASN

-136 LIQLSSDIKKEVK
+136 LISLSSDIKKEVK
-149 AAVKDCWVA
+149 MAVQDCWKDV
-158 ICETIENVDIKPI
+158 CETIENVDIKPI
-171 LHVMIDGYMN
+171 IPVMIDGYMN
-181 PSTKTEYALETLAST
+181 PATKTEHALEVLAST

-230 VVMDTLCKLIKNPVY
+230 VVMETLCKLIKNPVY

-264 SIEEVRNVCA
+264 AIEEVRNVCTR
-274 KSKATLN
+274 SKATLN
-281 KIYEQS
+281 KVYEQS
-287 NTKLVDAVTKEHCE
+287 NIKLIDAVTVESCLTLYKDKCGV
-301 KLFHEEISKHITT
+301 SDTDT
-314 YCTSSG
+314 V
-320 AAAAA
+320 
-325 DGAAAI
+325 
-331 TIIQGN
+331 IQY
-337 EESILRSFQ
+337 SIG
-346 QVLDYTIQLVLN
+346 LVLN

-366 PKVYFQCIEPYLRDS
+366 LSLYTACIEPYIA
-381 VLDEEKSRHI
+381 HI
-391 AVESISKT
+391 VSNNLTEVANQIAQT

-405 VYDYD
+405 VYEYD
-410 PEDCEENLCD
+410 PEENEENLCD

-439 LKLNHVYGI
+439 LKLNHTYGI

-459 LRAMSNKT
+459 LRAMANKT

-480 HHIPEELHDLITL
+480 HHIPEDKHDTITL
-493 DYIASNPKI
+493 DYIAMNSKI
-502 VAKGI
+502 VKKGI
-507 SREEIAKNL
+507 SREEIARNL
-516 AELYVTEHMMNSPL
+516 AELYVTDHMMNSPL

-541 NLILAKLANDPL
+541 NLILAKLAGDPL

-567 IIWLKQYIK
+567 IVWLKNYIK
-576 TTKNTTFLIISH
+576 TTLNTTFLIISH

-596 CTNMIHYET
+596 CTNMIHYES
-605 LKLKVYRGNVTEFVK
+605 LKLKVYRGNVSEFVK
-620 QKPEAAFYFQTT
+620 QNPEAAFYFQTS
-632 SQDVLSFSIPDPGPL
+632 SQEVLSFSIPDPGPL

-668 TAPKPQLSDI
+668 TAPKPQLSGI

-708 IEPNRGIID
+708 LEPNGGIID

-723 MAYIPQNISAC
+723 MAYIPQNISTC
-734 LEPHKQCT
+734 LEQHKGLT
-742 PIEYVMWRYRLGADR
+742 PIEYVMWRYRLGSDR
-757 EQANKNTLTL
+757 EQANKNTLVL
-767 TDEEIEAIRQKAKLN
+767 TEEEIEAIKQKARLN

-789 LGSRRTGKRE
+789 LSSRRAGKRE
-799 HEYEAKSEGITELVQ
+799 HEYEAKSEGTVELVQ
-814 WFSKS
+814 WFTKG
-819 ELVEM
+819 ELIEM
-824 GYEKMVKEFDEKMAM
+824 GYEKMVKEFDEKLAM

-860 GLEPEIAQHTKIAAL
+860 GLEPEIAQHTKINAL

-923 VLIISHNDDFYNA
+923 VLVISHNDDFYNA
-936 ITREKWLLENGS
+936 ITREKWLLENGT

-955 MIEALEKERKKQ
+955 MIEALEKERKRQ
-967 EKENAKKLKFD
+967 EKEDSKKLKFD
-978 AEEDKFDSL
+978 EAEDKFDSL

-992 AVVSKEK
+992 VVKQA
-999 KELTRDEKKRLL
+999 KELTRDEKKRLM

-1023 TYDIDV
+1023 TYEIDV

>member
-1 MFFEDISKQLS
+1 MCIRDRYLLHIIIDKEECYYVVNKISK
-12 STKDVID
+12 
-19 AAIQK
+19 A
-24 IKTAFS
+24 
-30 SSSVDLSSANANG
+30 
-43 SMFTFNEPVFI
+43 
-54 SIISQLLELGA
+54 
-65 ERSYQTDIDF
+65 
-75 ICDKLVK
+75 
-82 HINPYAFEF
+82 
-91 VFQEIA
+91 
-97 KVFSSVKF
+97 
-105 QSKILGL
+105 
-112 KMICNYAKI
+112 
-121 HPQVVSSN
+121 
-129 LYLIIES
+129 
-136 LIQLSSDIKKEVK
+136 
-149 AAVKDCWVA
+149 
-158 ICETIENVDIKPI
+158 
-171 LHVMIDGYMN
+171 
-181 PSTKTEYALETLAST
+181 
-196 PFVND
+196 
-201 IDIPTL
+201 
-207 SLLIPILVRAM
+207 
-218 REKKVVCQRKAA
+218 
-230 VVMDTLCKLIKNPVY
+230 
-245 ARIFY
+245 
-250 DKLTWILD
+250 
-258 KGINEI
+258 
-264 SIEEVRNVCA
+264 
-274 KSKATLN
+274 
-281 KIYEQS
+281 
-287 NTKLVDAVTKEHCE
+287 
-301 KLFHEEISKHITT
+301 
-314 YCTSSG
+314 
-320 AAAAA
+320 
-325 DGAAAI
+325 
-331 TIIQGN
+331 
-337 EESILRSFQ
+337 
-346 QVLDYTIQLVLN
+346 
-358 LVKYEIRD
+358 
-366 PKVYFQCIEPYLRDS
+366 
-381 VLDEEKSRHI
+381 
-391 AVESISKT
+391 

-405 VYDYD
+405 VYEYD
-410 PEDCEENLCD
+410 PEENEENLCD

-439 LKLNHVYGI
+439 LKLNHTYGI

-473 IDATYIE
+473 IEATYIE

-493 DYIASNPKI
+493 DYIESNPKI
-502 VAKGI
+502 KAKGI
-507 SREEIAKNL
+507 TREEIARNL
-516 AELYVTEHMMNSPL
+516 AELYVTDHMMNSPL

-541 NLILAKLANDPL
+541 NLILAKLAADPL

-567 IIWLKQYIK
+567 IIWLKNYIK
-576 TTKNTTFLIISH
+576 NTPNTTFLIISH

-668 TAPKPQLSDI
+668 TAPKPQLTNI

-708 IEPNRGIID
+708 LEPNGGIID

-723 MAYIPQNISAC
+723 MAYIPQNISAS
-734 LEPHKQCT
+734 LDPHKLLT

-757 EQANKNTLTL
+757 EQANKNTLIMTE
-767 TDEEIEAIRQKAKLN
+767 EEIEAIKQKAKLN

-789 LGSRRTGKRE
+789 FGSRRTGKRE
-799 HEYEAKSEGITELVQ
+799 HEYEAKAEGVVELVQ
-814 WFSKS
+814 WFTKS
-819 ELVEM
+819 ELIEM
-824 GYEKMVKEFDEKMAM
+824 GYEKMVKEFDEKLAM

-860 GLEPEIAQHTKIAAL
+860 GLEPEIAQHTKINAL

-910 NALSDAIKSFKGG
+910 NALSDAIKGFKGG
-923 VLIISHNDDFYNA
+923 VLVISHNDDFYNA

-967 EKENAKKLKFD
+967 EKENSRKLKLD
-978 AEEDKFDSL
+978 GEEEKFDSL

-992 AVVSKEK
+992 AAPKEK
-999 KELTRDEKKRLL
+999 KELTRDEKKKLM

-1023 TYDIDV
+1023 TYEIDL
-1029 LLGLA
+1029 LLGLI

>member
-1 MFFEDISKQLS
+1 MLS
-12 STKDVID
+12 YIMVVENIVKNID
-19 AAIQK
+19 Q
-24 IKTAFS
+24 IKSLLASFHVS
-30 SSSVDLSSANANG
+30 
-43 SMFTFNEPVFI
+43 NEPQFI
-54 SIISQLLELGA
+54 ELIPTILELGA
-65 ERSYQTDIDF
+65 DKTHQQTVENITDELIQR
-75 ICDKLVK
+75 L
-82 HINPYAFEF
+82 NPYAFES
-91 VFQEIA
+91 VFREIS
-97 KVFSSVKF
+97 KVFAGVKF

-112 KMICNYAKI
+112 RMISQYAII
-121 HPQVVSSN
+121 HPTIIASN
-129 LYLIIES
+129 LYLVTES
-136 LIQLSSDIKKEVK
+136 LITLASEPKREVK
-149 AAVKDCWVA
+149 TAVQDCWLVV
-158 ICETIENVDIKPI
+158 CSTIENVDIKPI
-171 LHVMIDGYMN
+171 IHVMIDGYMN
-181 PSTKTEYALETLAST
+181 PATKTEYSLETLAST

-207 SLLIPILVRAM
+207 SLLIPMLVRAM

-264 SIEEVRNVCA
+264 AIEEVRNVCTR
-274 KSKATLN
+274 SKNTLS
-281 KIYEQS
+281 KVYEQA
-287 NTKLVDAVTKEHCE
+287 NTKLVDGITRESCFS
-301 KLFHEEISKHITT
+301 LYNDEISKVD
-314 YCTSSG
+314 SSISL
-320 AAAAA
+320 
-325 DGAAAI
+325 DSTDS
-331 TIIQGN
+331 TIQ
-337 EESILRSFQ
+337 
-346 QVLDYTIQLVLN
+346 YTINLVLN

-366 PKVYFQCIEPYLRDS
+366 PVAYEKCIAPYLS
-381 VLDEEKSRHI
+381 GVLPEETRLIVSS
-391 AVESISKT
+391 AISKT

-405 VYDYD
+405 VYEYD
-410 PEDCEENLCD
+410 PEENEENLCD

-439 LKLNHVYGI
+439 LKLNHTYGI

-459 LRAMSNKT
+459 LRAMANKT

-473 IDATYIE
+473 IEATYIE
-480 HHIPEELHDLITL
+480 HHIPEDKHDIITL
-493 DYIASNPKI
+493 DYIAMHPKI
-502 VAKGI
+502 VTKNI
-507 SREEIAKNL
+507 SREEIARNL

-541 NLILAKLANDPL
+541 NLILAKLVADPL

-567 IIWLKQYIK
+567 IVWLKNYIK
-576 TTKNTTFLIISH
+576 TSEKTTFLIISH

-605 LKLKVYRGNVTEFVK
+605 LKLKVYRGNVSEFVK

-632 SQDVLSFSIPDPGPL
+632 SQEVLSFSIPDPGPL

-668 TAPKPQLSDI
+668 TAPKPQLSGI

-708 IEPNRGIID
+708 LETNGGLIE

-723 MAYIPQNISAC
+723 MAYIPQNISAS
-734 LEPHKQCT
+734 LDPHKNVT
-742 PIEYVMWRYRLGADR
+742 PIEYVMWRYRLGSDR

-767 TDEEIEAIRQKAKLN
+767 TEEEIAAIKQKARLN
-782 KTFVIKE
+782 KTFIIKE
-789 LGSRRTGKRE
+789 FGSRRAGKRE
-799 HEYEAKSEGITELVQ
+799 HEYEAKSEGTVELVQ
-814 WFSKS
+814 WFSKT
-819 ELVEM
+819 ELMEM
-824 GYEKMVKEFDEKMAM
+824 GYEKMMKEFDEKLAM

-860 GLEPEIAQHTKIAAL
+860 GLEPEIAQHTKINAL

-910 NALSDAIKSFKGG
+910 NALSDAIKNFKGG
-923 VLIISHNDDFYNA
+923 VLVISHNDDFYNA
-936 ITREKWLLENGS
+936 ITREKWLLENGTL
-948 MTVFGDN
+948 TVFGDN
-955 MIEALEKERKKQ
+955 MIEALEKERKRQ
-967 EKENAKKLKFD
+967 EKENSKKLKLD
-978 AEEDKFDSL
+978 TEEEKFDSL

-992 AVVSKEK
+992 VVKEA

-1011 KQKKDMEKAGQD
+1011 KQKKEMEKAGQD
-1023 TYDIDV
+1023 TYEIDV
-1029 LLGLA
+1029 LLGLV

>member
-1 MFFEDISKQLS
+1 MVAQGIIKSLS
-12 STKDVID
+12 AK
-19 AAIQK
+19 
-24 IKTAFS
+24 
-30 SSSVDLSSANANG
+30 DLSA
-43 SMFTFNEPVFI
+43 
-54 SIISQLLELGA
+54 
-65 ERSYQTDIDF
+65 QTDGLEQTKLLIKGFDVSVEHQLISLIPNILDLGSDKTHQIDIEW
-75 ICDKLVK
+75 ICNEIVRLV
-82 HINPYAFEF
+82 NPYAFES
-91 VFQEIA
+91 VFREITT
-97 KVFSSVKF
+97 VFSQVKF
-105 QSKILGL
+105 QAKVLGL
-112 KMICNYAKI
+112 NMIRQYAKQ
-121 HPQVVSSN
+121 HPTVVASN

-136 LIQLSSDIKKEVK
+136 LITLSSDIKKEVK
-149 AAVKDCWVA
+149 MAVQDCWKDV
-158 ICETIENVDIKPI
+158 CETIENVDIKPI
-171 LHVMIDGYMN
+171 IPVMIDGYMN
-181 PSTKTEYALETLAST
+181 PATKTEHALEVLAST

-230 VVMDTLCKLIKNPVY
+230 VVMETLCKLIKNPVY

-264 SIEEVRNVCA
+264 AIEEVRNVCTR
-274 KSKATLN
+274 SKATLN
-281 KIYEQS
+281 KVYEQS
-287 NTKLVDAVTKEHCE
+287 NIKLIDAVTVESCLTLYKDKCGV
-301 KLFHEEISKHITT
+301 SNTDT
-314 YCTSSG
+314 V
-320 AAAAA
+320 
-325 DGAAAI
+325 
-331 TIIQGN
+331 IQY
-337 EESILRSFQ
+337 SIG
-346 QVLDYTIQLVLN
+346 LVLN

-366 PKVYFQCIEPYLRDS
+366 LSLYTACIEPYIA
-381 VLDEEKSRHI
+381 HI
-391 AVESISKT
+391 VSNNLMEVANQIAQT

-405 VYDYD
+405 VYEYD
-410 PEDCEENLCD
+410 PEENEENLCD

-439 LKLNHVYGI
+439 LKLNHTYGI

-459 LRAMSNKT
+459 LRAMANKT

-480 HHIPEELHDLITL
+480 HHIPEDKHDTITL
-493 DYIASNPKI
+493 DYIAMNSKI
-502 VAKGI
+502 VKKGI
-507 SREEIAKNL
+507 SREEIARNL
-516 AELYVTEHMMNSPL
+516 AELYVTDHMMNSPL

-541 NLILAKLANDPL
+541 NLILAKLAGDPL

-567 IIWLKQYIK
+567 IVWLKNYIK
-576 TTKNTTFLIISH
+576 TTMNTTFLIISH

-596 CTNMIHYET
+596 CTNMIHYES
-605 LKLKVYRGNVTEFVK
+605 LKLKVYRGNVSEFVK
-620 QKPEAAFYFQTT
+620 QNPEAAFYFQTS
-632 SQDVLSFSIPDPGPL
+632 SQEVLSFSIPDPGPL

-668 TAPKPQLSDI
+668 TAPKPQLSGI

-708 IEPNRGIID
+708 LEPNGGIID

-723 MAYIPQNISAC
+723 MAYIPQNISTC
-734 LEPHKQCT
+734 LEQHKGLT
-742 PIEYVMWRYRLGADR
+742 PIEYVMWRYRLGSDR
-757 EQANKNTLTL
+757 EQANKNTLVL
-767 TDEEIEAIRQKAKLN
+767 TEEEIEAIKQKARLN

-789 LGSRRTGKRE
+789 LSSRRAGKRE
-799 HEYEAKSEGITELVQ
+799 HEYEAKSEGTVELVQ
-814 WFSKS
+814 WFTKG
-819 ELVEM
+819 ELIEM
-824 GYEKMVKEFDEKMAM
+824 GYEKMVKEFDEKLAM

-860 GLEPEIAQHTKIAAL
+860 GLEPEIAQHTKINAL

-923 VLIISHNDDFYNA
+923 VLVISHNDDFYNA
-936 ITREKWLLENGS
+936 ITREKWLLENGT

-955 MIEALEKERKKQ
+955 MIEALEKERKRQ
-967 EKENAKKLKFD
+967 EKEDSKKLNFD
-978 AEEDKFDSL
+978 EAEDKFDSL

-992 AVVSKEK
+992 VVKQA
-999 KELTRDEKKRLL
+999 KELTRDEKKRLM

-1023 TYDIDV
+1023 TYEIDV

>member
-1 MFFEDISKQLS
+1 MVVQGIVKSLSVKDLSTQMDGIENVKQL
-12 STKDVID
+12 
-19 AAIQK
+19 IQQ
-24 IKTAFS
+24 FHVS
-30 SSSVDLSSANANG
+30 
-43 SMFTFNEPVFI
+43 NEPQLI
-54 SIISQLLELGA
+54 ELIPYLLEIG
-65 ERSYQTDIDF
+65 SDKTHQTNIESIFNDLIR
-75 ICDKLVK
+75 LL
-82 HINPYAFEF
+82 NPYAFES
-91 VFQEIA
+91 VYTEIS
-97 KVFSSVKF
+97 KVFSGVKF

-112 KMICNYAKI
+112 HMIGQYAKI
-121 HPQVVSSN
+121 HPTIVSSN

-136 LIQLSSDIKKEVK
+136 LISLASDIKKEVK
-149 AAVKDCWVA
+149 MAVQECWVS
-158 ICETIENVDIKPI
+158 ICKTIENVDIQPI
-171 LHVMIDGYMN
+171 ISAMIDGYMN
-181 PSTKTEYALETLAST
+181 PATKTEPALEVLAST

-207 SLLIPILVRAM
+207 SLLIPMLVRAM

-264 SIEEVRNVCA
+264 AIEEVRNVCTR
-274 KSKATLN
+274 SKNTLN
-281 KIYEQS
+281 KVYDQANS
-287 NTKLVDAVTKEHCE
+287 KLIDSITRESCLTLYQAEIAKVDPAVLLE
-301 KLFHEEISKHITT
+301 
-314 YCTSSG
+314 
-320 AAAAA
+320 
-325 DGAAAI
+325 DPV
-331 TIIQGN
+331 IQ
-337 EESILRSFQ
+337 
-346 QVLDYTIQLVLN
+346 YTISLVLN
-358 LVKYEIRD
+358 LVKYELRD
-366 PKVYFQCIEPYLRDS
+366 PAIYDLCIQPYLPE
-381 VLDEEKSRHI
+381 VLSTESR
-391 AVESISKT
+391 ASISNAISKI

-405 VYDYD
+405 VYEYD
-410 PEDCEENLCD
+410 PEDNEENLCD

-439 LKLNHVYGI
+439 LKLNHTYGI

-459 LRAMSNKT
+459 LRAMANKT

-473 IDATYIE
+473 IEATFIE
-480 HHIPEELHDLITL
+480 HHISEDKHDIITL
-493 DYIASNPKI
+493 DYIATNPKI
-502 VAKGI
+502 MAKGI
-507 SREEIAKNL
+507 TREEIAKNL
-516 AELYVTEHMMNSPL
+516 ADLYVTEHMMNSPL

-541 NLILAKLANDPL
+541 NLILAKLAADPL

-567 IIWLKQYIK
+567 IVWLKNYIK
-576 TTKNTTFLIISH
+576 TTENTTFLIISH

-660 KNCYFQYP
+660 KNCFFQYP
-668 TAPKPQLSDI
+668 TAPKPQLSGI

-708 IEPNRGIID
+708 LEPNGGVID

-723 MAYIPQNISAC
+723 MAYIPQNISAS
-734 LEPHKQCT
+734 LDPHKQLT
-742 PIEYVMWRYRLGADR
+742 PIEYVMWRYRLGSDR

-767 TDEEIEAIRQKAKLN
+767 SEEELEAIKQKAKMN

-789 LGSRRTGKRE
+789 LGSRRAGKRE
-799 HEYEAKSEGITELVQ
+799 HEYEAKSEGTVELVQ
-814 WFSKS
+814 WFSKG

-824 GYEKMVKEFDEKMAM
+824 GYEKMVKEFDEKLAM

-860 GLEPEIAQHTKIAAL
+860 GLEPEIAQHTKINAL

-888 TFYLPHVIIFDEPTN
+888 TFYLPHVVIFDEPTN

-910 NALSDAIKSFKGG
+910 NALSDAIKTFKGG
-923 VLIISHNDDFYNA
+923 VLVISHNDDFYNA
-936 ITREKWLLENGS
+936 ITREKWLLENGT

-955 MIEALEKERKKQ
+955 MIEALEKERKRQ
-967 EKENAKKLKFD
+967 EKENSKKLKLD
-978 AEEDKFDSL
+978 EAEDKFDSL

-992 AVVSKEK
+992 VVKES
-999 KELTRDEKKRLL
+999 KELTRDEKKRLM

>member
-1 MFFEDISKQLS
+1 MVAQGIIKSLS
-12 STKDVID
+12 AK
-19 AAIQK
+19 
-24 IKTAFS
+24 
-30 SSSVDLSSANANG
+30 DLSA
-43 SMFTFNEPVFI
+43 
-54 SIISQLLELGA
+54 
-65 ERSYQTDIDF
+65 QTDGLEQTKLLIKGFDVSVEHQLISLIPNILDLGSDKTHQIDIEW
-75 ICDKLVK
+75 ICNEIVRLV
-82 HINPYAFEF
+82 NPYAFES
-91 VFQEIA
+91 VFREITT
-97 KVFSSVKF
+97 VFSQVKF
-105 QSKILGL
+105 QAKVLGL
-112 KMICNYAKI
+112 NMIRQYAKQ
-121 HPQVVSSN
+121 HPTVVASN

-136 LIQLSSDIKKEVK
+136 LITLSSDIKKEVK
-149 AAVKDCWVA
+149 MAVQDCWKDV
-158 ICETIENVDIKPI
+158 CETIENVDIKPI
-171 LHVMIDGYMN
+171 IPVMIDGYMN
-181 PSTKTEYALETLAST
+181 PATKTEHALEVLAST

-230 VVMDTLCKLIKNPVY
+230 VVMETLCKLIKNPVY

-264 SIEEVRNVCA
+264 AIEEVRNVCTR
-274 KSKATLN
+274 SKATLN
-281 KIYEQS
+281 KVYEQS
-287 NTKLVDAVTKEHCE
+287 NIKLIDAVTVESCLTLYKDKCGV
-301 KLFHEEISKHITT
+301 SNTDT
-314 YCTSSG
+314 V
-320 AAAAA
+320 
-325 DGAAAI
+325 
-331 TIIQGN
+331 IQY
-337 EESILRSFQ
+337 SIG
-346 QVLDYTIQLVLN
+346 LVLN

-366 PKVYFQCIEPYLRDS
+366 LSLYTACIEPYIA
-381 VLDEEKSRHI
+381 HI
-391 AVESISKT
+391 VSNNLMEVANQIAQT

-405 VYDYD
+405 VYEYD
-410 PEDCEENLCD
+410 PEENEENLCD

-439 LKLNHVYGI
+439 LKLNHTYGI

-459 LRAMSNKT
+459 LRAMANKT

-480 HHIPEELHDLITL
+480 HHIPEDKHDTITL
-493 DYIASNPKI
+493 DYIAMNSKI
-502 VAKGI
+502 VKKGI
-507 SREEIAKNL
+507 SREEIARNL
-516 AELYVTEHMMNSPL
+516 AELYVTDHMMNSPL

-541 NLILAKLANDPL
+541 NLILAKLAGDPL

-567 IIWLKQYIK
+567 IVWLKNYIK
-576 TTKNTTFLIISH
+576 TTLNTTFLIISH

-596 CTNMIHYET
+596 CTNMIHYES
-605 LKLKVYRGNVTEFVK
+605 LKLKVYRGNVSEFVK
-620 QKPEAAFYFQTT
+620 QNPEAAFYFQTS
-632 SQDVLSFSIPDPGPL
+632 SQEVLSFSIPDPGPL

-668 TAPKPQLSDI
+668 TAPKPQLSGI

-708 IEPNRGIID
+708 LEPNGGIID

-723 MAYIPQNISAC
+723 MAYIPQNISTC
-734 LEPHKQCT
+734 LEQHKGLT
-742 PIEYVMWRYRLGADR
+742 PIEYVMWRYRLGSDR
-757 EQANKNTLTL
+757 EQANKNTLVL
-767 TDEEIEAIRQKAKLN
+767 TEEEIEAIKQKARLN

-789 LGSRRTGKRE
+789 LSSRRAGKRE
-799 HEYEAKSEGITELVQ
+799 HEYEAKSEGTVELVQ
-814 WFSKS
+814 WFTKG
-819 ELVEM
+819 ELIEM
-824 GYEKMVKEFDEKMAM
+824 GYEKMVKEFDEKLAM

-860 GLEPEIAQHTKIAAL
+860 GLEPEIAQHTKINAL

-923 VLIISHNDDFYNA
+923 VLVISHNDDFYNA
-936 ITREKWLLENGS
+936 ITREKWLLENGT

-955 MIEALEKERKKQ
+955 MIEALEKERKRQ
-967 EKENAKKLKFD
+967 EKEDSKKLNFD
-978 AEEDKFDSL
+978 EAEDKFDSL

-992 AVVSKEK
+992 VVKQA
-999 KELTRDEKKRLL
+999 KELTRDEKKRLM

-1023 TYDIDV
+1023 TYEIDV

>member
-1 MFFEDISKQLS
+1 MIKSLS
-12 STKDVID
+12 SKDLQEQTQGIQQFKSFINNFDVSTEYICIQ
-19 AAIQK
+19 AIP
-24 IKTAFS
+24 
-30 SSSVDLSSANANG
+30 N
-43 SMFTFNEPVFI
+43 
-54 SIISQLLELGA
+54 LLELGA
-65 ERSYQTDIDF
+65 DKTHQDEVES
-75 ICDKLVK
+75 ICDSFVQR
-82 HINPYAFEF
+82 INPYAFES
-91 VFQEIA
+91 VFQKILN
-97 KVFSSVKF
+97 VFSGFKF
-105 QSKILGL
+105 ASKIIGL
-112 KMICNYAKI
+112 KIICKYAEF
-121 HPQVVSSN
+121 HPKVVSSS
-129 LYLIIES
+129 LYLIVEA
-136 LIQLSSDIKKEVK
+136 LIQLSSDVKKEVK
-149 AAVKDCWVA
+149 TAVSNCWTT
-158 ICETIENVDIKPI
+158 ICKTIENVDIKPI
-171 LHVMIDGYMN
+171 ISDMIEGYMN
-181 PSTKTEYALETLAST
+181 PSTKTEYALEKLAST

-207 SLLIPILVRAM
+207 SLLIPMLVRAM

-264 SIEEVRNVCA
+264 AIEEVRNVCTR
-274 KSKATLN
+274 SKNTLN
-281 KIYEQS
+281 KVYEQA
-287 NTKLVDAVTKEHCE
+287 NTTLVDAVTKDTCLALYKEQISSHGSLDNCE
-301 KLFHEEISKHITT
+301 NILDHTIS
-314 YCTSSG
+314 
-320 AAAAA
+320 
-325 DGAAAI
+325 
-331 TIIQGN
+331 
-337 EESILRSFQ
+337 
-346 QVLDYTIQLVLN
+346 LVLN

-366 PKVYFQCIEPYLRDS
+366 TDIYFKCIEPYLHKIVPDS
-381 VLDEEKSRHI
+381 ENRTNAVKEI
-391 AVESISKT
+391 AKK

-405 VYDYD
+405 IYEYD
-410 PEDCEENLCD
+410 PEENEENLCD

-439 LKLNHVYGI
+439 LKLNHTYGI

-473 IDATYIE
+473 IEATYIE
-480 HHIPEELHDLITL
+480 HHIPEELHDIITL

-502 VAKGI
+502 KAKGI
-507 SREEIAKNL
+507 TREEIASNL
-516 AELYVTEHMMNSPL
+516 ADLYVTEHMMNSPL

-541 NLILAKLANDPL
+541 NLILAKLAADPL

-567 IIWLKQYIK
+567 IIWLKKYIK
-576 TTKNTTFLIISH
+576 STQNTTFLIISH

-596 CTNMIHYET
+596 CTNMIHYEN

-632 SQDVLSFSIPDPGPL
+632 SQDILSFSIPDPGPL

-660 KNCYFQYP
+660 KGCSFQYA

-678 TVQVSQAARIII
+678 TLQVSQAARIII

-708 IEPNRGIID
+708 LEPNEGIID

-734 LEPHKQCT
+734 LEQHKLLT
-742 PIEYVMWRYRLGADR
+742 PIEYVMWRYRLGSDR

-767 TDEEIEAIRQKAKLN
+767 SEEEMEAIKQKAKIN
-782 KTFVIKE
+782 KTFIIKE
-789 LGSRRTGKRE
+789 IGSRRSGKRE
-799 HEYEAKSEGITELVQ
+799 HEYEAKSEGAVELVQ

-819 ELVEM
+819 ELIEM
-824 GYEKMVKEFDEKMAM
+824 GYEKLVKEFDEKLAM

-860 GLEPEIAQHTKIAAL
+860 GLEPEIAQHTKINAL

-923 VLIISHNDDFYNA
+923 VLVISHNDDFYNA
-936 ITREKWLLENGS
+936 ITREKWLLENGK
-948 MTVFGDN
+948 MTIFGDN
-955 MIEALEKERKKQ
+955 LIEALEKERKRQ
-967 EKENAKKLKFD
+967 EKENSRKLKLD
-978 AEEDKFDSL
+978 VEEEKFDSL

-992 AVVSKEK
+992 AAPKEK
-999 KELTRDEKKRLL
+999 KELTRDEKKKLM
-1011 KQKKDMEKAGQD
+1011 KQKKEMEKAGQD
-1023 TYDIDV
+1023 TYEIDL
-1029 LLGLA
+1029 LLGIA

>member
-1 MFFEDISKQLS
+1 MVAQGIINSLS
-12 STKDVID
+12 SKELSIQTD
-19 AAIQK
+19 AFEKIHSLIKEFQVGYEPDLIAIIPALLETGSDKTHQQNVESIFNDFIQK
-24 IKTAFS
+24 
-30 SSSVDLSSANANG
+30 
-43 SMFTFNEPVFI
+43 
-54 SIISQLLELGA
+54 
-65 ERSYQTDIDF
+65 
-75 ICDKLVK
+75 
-82 HINPYAFEF
+82 INPYAFES
-91 VFQEIA
+91 VFQAIST
-97 KVFSSVKF
+97 VFQGVKF
-105 QSKILGL
+105 QAKILGL
-112 KMICNYAKI
+112 KMICKYAEI
-121 HPQVVSSN
+121 HPSIISSN
-129 LYLIIES
+129 LYLITES
-136 LIQLSSDIKKEVK
+136 LISLASEPKKEIK
-149 AAVKDCWVA
+149 TAVEECWVA
-158 ICETIENVDIKPI
+158 ICKTIENVDIQPI
-171 LHVMIDGYMN
+171 ISAMIDGYMN
-181 PSTKTEYALETLAST
+181 PSTKTEAALETLAST

-207 SLLIPILVRAM
+207 SLLIPMLVRAM

-250 DKLTWILD
+250 EKLIWILD

-264 SIEEVRNVCA
+264 AIEEVRNVCSR
-274 KSKATLN
+274 SKTTLN
-281 KIYEQS
+281 KVYEQA
-287 NTKLVDAVTKEHCE
+287 NITLIEGVTRESCFR
-301 KLFHEEISKHITT
+301 LYSDEISKTD
-314 YCTSSG
+314 SSV
-320 AAAAA
+320 
-325 DGAAAI
+325 
-331 TIIQGN
+331 
-337 EESILRSFQ
+337 S
-346 QVLDYTIQLVLN
+346 LDSLDPTLQYSIQLVLN

-366 PKVYFQCIEPYLRDS
+366 PSVYQTCIDPYLSQMISDS
-381 VLDEEKSRHI
+381 TSRTTVS
-391 AVESISKT
+391 AAISKI

-405 VYDYD
+405 VYEYD
-410 PEDCEENLCD
+410 PEENEENLCD

-439 LKLNHVYGI
+439 LKLNHTYGI

-459 LRAMSNKT
+459 LRAMANKT

-473 IDATYIE
+473 IEATYIE
-480 HHIPEELHDLITL
+480 HHIPEDKHETITL
-493 DYIASNPKI
+493 DYIAQNPKI
-502 VAKGI
+502 MAKGI
-507 SREEIAKNL
+507 TREEIAQNL

-541 NLILAKLANDPL
+541 NLILAKLAADPL

-567 IIWLKQYIK
+567 IIWLKNYIK
-576 TTKNTTFLIISH
+576 TTQNTTFLIISH

-632 SQDVLSFSIPDPGPL
+632 SQEILSFSIPDPGPL

-668 TAPKPQLSDI
+668 TAPKPQLSGI

-708 IEPNRGIID
+708 LEPNGGVID

-734 LEPHKQCT
+734 LDPHKQMT
-742 PIEYVMWRYRLGADR
+742 PIEYVMWRYRLGSDR
-757 EQANKNTLTL
+757 EQANKNALTL
-767 TDEEIEAIRQKAKLN
+767 TEEEIDAIKQKARLN

-789 LGSRRTGKRE
+789 LGSRRAGKRE
-799 HEYEAKSEGITELVQ
+799 HEYEAKSEGTVELVQ
-814 WFSKS
+814 WFTKG

-824 GYEKMVKEFDEKMAM
+824 GYDKMVKEFDEKLAM

-860 GLEPEIAQHTKIAAL
+860 GLEPEIAQHTKINAL

-888 TFYLPHVIIFDEPTN
+888 TFYLPHVVIFDEPTN

-910 NALSDAIKSFKGG
+910 NALSDAIKGFKGG
-923 VLIISHNDDFYNA
+923 VLVISHNDDFYNA
-936 ITREKWLLENGS
+936 ITREKWLLENGT

-955 MIEALEKERKKQ
+955 MIEALEKERKRK
-967 EKENAKKLKFD
+967 EKEDSKKLNLD
-978 AEEDKFDSL
+978 QAEDKFDSL

-992 AVVSKEK
+992 EKPKET
-999 KELTRDEKKRLL
+999 KELTRDEKKRLM

-1029 LLGLA
+1029 LLGLV

>member
-1 MFFEDISKQLS
+1 MVAQSIVKSLS
-12 STKDVID
+12 AKELSIQID
-19 AAIQK
+19 GIEN
-24 IKTAFS
+24 IKTLIKNFHVS
-30 SSSVDLSSANANG
+30 
-43 SMFTFNEPVFI
+43 NEPDLIELI
-54 SIISQLLELGA
+54 SYLLETG
-65 ERSYQTDIDF
+65 SDKTHQTNIESIFDDF
-75 ICDKLVK
+75 IRVL
-82 HINPYAFEF
+82 NPYAFES
-91 VFQEIA
+91 VYREIS
-97 KVFSSVKF
+97 KVFSGVKF

-112 KMICNYAKI
+112 HMICQYANI
-121 HPQVVSSN
+121 HPSIIASN

-136 LIQLSSDIKKEVK
+136 LISLSSDIKKEVK
-149 AAVKDCWVA
+149 VAVQECWVS
-158 ICETIENVDIKPI
+158 ICTTIENVDIQPI
-171 LHVMIDGYMN
+171 ISVMIDGYMN
-181 PSTKTEYALETLAST
+181 PATKTESALEVLAST

-264 SIEEVRNVCA
+264 AIEEVRNVCTR
-274 KSKATLN
+274 SKNTLN
-281 KIYEQS
+281 KVYDQA
-287 NTKLVDAVTKEHCE
+287 NTKLIDGITRESCFSLYQTEITKVDP
-301 KLFHEEISKHITT
+301 S
-314 YCTSSG
+314 
-320 AAAAA
+320 
-325 DGAAAI
+325 I
-331 TIIQGN
+331 TIDA
-337 EESILRSFQ
+337 SDPLRN
-346 QVLDYTIQLVLN
+346 YTIDLVLN
-358 LVKYEIRD
+358 LVKYEIRNPSIYD
-366 PKVYFQCIEPYLRDS
+366 VCIQPYLPESLSKETR
-381 VLDEEKSRHI
+381 I
-391 AVESISKT
+391 SISTTISKS

-405 VYDYD
+405 VYEYD
-410 PEDCEENLCD
+410 PEDNEENLCD

-439 LKLNHVYGI
+439 LKLNHTYGI

-459 LRAMSNKT
+459 LRAMANKT

-473 IDATYIE
+473 IEATYIE
-480 HHIPEELHDLITL
+480 HHIPEDKHDIITL
-493 DYIASNPKI
+493 DYIATNPKI
-502 VAKGI
+502 IAKGI
-507 SREEIAKNL
+507 SREEIARNL

-541 NLILAKLANDPL
+541 NLILAKLAVDPL

-567 IIWLKQYIK
+567 IVWLKNYIK
-576 TTKNTTFLIISH
+576 TTEHTTFLIISH

-632 SQDVLSFSIPDPGPL
+632 SQDVLSFHIPDPGPL

-660 KNCYFQYP
+660 KNCFFQYP
-668 TAPKPQLSDI
+668 TAPKPQLSGI

-708 IEPNRGIID
+708 LETNGGIIE

-723 MAYIPQNISAC
+723 MAYIPQNISAS
-734 LEPHKQCT
+734 LDPHKQMT
-742 PIEYVMWRYRLGADR
+742 PIEYVMWRYRLGSDR

-767 TDEEIEAIRQKAKLN
+767 TEEEMEAIKQKAKLN
-782 KTFVIKE
+782 KTFIIKE
-789 LGSRRTGKRE
+789 LGSRRAGKRE
-799 HEYEAKSEGITELVQ
+799 HEYEAKSEGTVELVQ
-814 WFSKS
+814 WFSKG
-819 ELVEM
+819 ELIEM
-824 GYEKMVKEFDEKMAM
+824 GYEKMVKEFDEKLAM

-860 GLEPEIAQHTKIAAL
+860 GLEPEIAQHTKINAL

-910 NALSDAIKSFKGG
+910 NALSDAIKNFKGG
-923 VLIISHNDDFYNA
+923 VLVISHNDDFYNA
-936 ITREKWLLENGS
+936 ITREKWLLENGT

-955 MIEALEKERKKQ
+955 MIEALEKERKRQ
-967 EKENAKKLKFD
+967 EKENSKKLKLD
-978 AEEDKFDSL
+978 EAEDKFDSL

-992 AVVSKEK
+992 VVKET
-999 KELTRDEKKRLL
+999 KELTRDEKKRLM

-1029 LLGLA
+1029 LLGLI

>member
-1 MFFEDISKQLS
+1 MVYESIITSLSSKDPQEQLEGINKIKGLLTNFDIS
-12 STKDVID
+12 
-19 AAIQK
+19 
-24 IKTAFS
+24 
-30 SSSVDLSSANANG
+30 
-43 SMFTFNEPVFI
+43 NEYILINTI
-54 SIISQLLELGA
+54 SFLLESGSDKNIQP
-65 ERSYQTDIDF
+65 EVEY
-75 ICDKLVK
+75 ICDEFIKI
-82 HINPYAFEF
+82 INPYAFEL
-91 VFQEIA
+91 VFQEIS
-97 KVFSSVKF
+97 KVFTSVKF

-112 KMICNYAKI
+112 KMINNYAKS
-121 HPQVVSSN
+121 HPQLIASN

-136 LIQLSSDIKKEVK
+136 LINLSSDIKKEVK
-149 AAVKDCWVA
+149 TAVQDCWNT

-171 LHVMIDGYMN
+171 IPVMIEGYMS
-181 PSTKTEYALETLAST
+181 PATKTEMALEKLAST

-207 SLLIPILVRAM
+207 SLLIPMLVRAM

-264 SIEEVRNVCA
+264 AIEEVRNVCNR
-274 KSKATLN
+274 SKTTLN

-287 NTKLVDAVTKEHCE
+287 NTKLVDGVTKESCHSLYNNTICE
-301 KLFHEEISKHITT
+301 
-314 YCTSSG
+314 TSSTFST
-320 AAAAA
+320 
-325 DGAAAI
+325 DDSVI
-331 TIIQGN
+331 HY
-337 EESILRSFQ
+337 SI
-346 QVLDYTIQLVLN
+346 DLVLR
-358 LVKYEIRD
+358 LVKYEVRD
-366 PKVYFQCIEPYLRDS
+366 PAMYIGCIEPYLLHIITNKEERDF
-381 VLDEEKSRHI
+381 
-391 AVESISKT
+391 AVNKISKT

-405 VYDYD
+405 VYEYD
-410 PEDCEENLCD
+410 PEENEENLCD

-439 LKLNHVYGI
+439 LKLNHTYGI

-473 IDATYIE
+473 IEATYIE

-493 DYIASNPKI
+493 DYIQSNPKI
-502 VAKGI
+502 KAKGI
-507 SREEIAKNL
+507 SREEIARNL
-516 AELYVTEHMMNSPL
+516 SELYVTDHMMNSPL

-541 NLILAKLANDPL
+541 NLILAKLAADPL

-567 IIWLKQYIK
+567 IIWLKNYIK
-576 TTKNTTFLIISH
+576 TTQNTTFLIISH

-647 EGVKSL
+647 DGVKSL

-668 TAPKPQLSDI
+668 TAPKPQLTNI

-708 IEPNRGIID
+708 LEPNGGIID

-723 MAYIPQNISAC
+723 MAYIPQNISAS
-734 LEPHKQCT
+734 LDPHKQLT

-757 EQANKNTLTL
+757 EQANKNTLIM
-767 TDEEIEAIRQKAKLN
+767 TDEELEAIKQKAKLN

-799 HEYEAKSEGITELVQ
+799 HEYEAKAEGVVELVQ
-814 WFSKS
+814 WFTKS

-824 GYEKMVKEFDEKMAM
+824 GYEKMVKEFDEKLAM

-860 GLEPEIAQHTKIAAL
+860 GLEPEIAQHTKINAL

-910 NALSDAIKSFKGG
+910 NALSDAIKGFKGG
-923 VLIISHNDDFYNA
+923 VLVISHNDDFYNA

-967 EKENAKKLKFD
+967 EKENSRKLKLD
-978 AEEDKFDSL
+978 GEEEKFDSL

-992 AVVSKEK
+992 AAPKEK
-999 KELTRDEKKRLL
+999 KELTRDEKKKLM

-1023 TYDIDV
+1023 TYEIDL

>member
-1 MFFEDISKQLS
+1 MADLDILANLSSKVSSKDAQVHMEVINNLKQLLKNFDVANEYILINSISYLLEVGSDKTLQPIVEDIFENYIVL
-12 STKDVID
+12 
-19 AAIQK
+19 
-24 IKTAFS
+24 
-30 SSSVDLSSANANG
+30 
-43 SMFTFNEPVFI
+43 
-54 SIISQLLELGA
+54 
-65 ERSYQTDIDF
+65 
-75 ICDKLVK
+75 
-82 HINPYAFEF
+82 INPYAFES
-91 VFQEIA
+91 VFQEIS
-97 KVFSSVKF
+97 KVFTSVKF
-105 QSKILGL
+105 QSKVLGL
-112 KMICNYAKI
+112 KMIGEYAKL
-121 HPQVVSSN
+121 HPNVVASN
-129 LYLIIES
+129 LYLITEA
-136 LIQLSSDIKKEVK
+136 LINLSSDIKKEVK
-149 AAVKDCWVA
+149 TAVQECWTMV
-158 ICETIENVDIKPI
+158 CNTIENVDIKPI
-171 LHVMIDGYMN
+171 ISVMIEGYMN
-181 PSTKTEYALETLAST
+181 PATKTEMALEKLAST

-207 SLLIPILVRAM
+207 SLLIPMLVRAM

-264 SIEEVRNVCA
+264 AIEEVRNVCTR
-274 KSKATLN
+274 SKNTLN

-287 NTKLVDAVTKEHCE
+287 NTKLIDAVTSESCHNLYNDELCK
-301 KLFHEEISKHITT
+301 
-314 YCTSSG
+314 TSATFS
-320 AAAAA
+320 AE
-325 DGAAAI
+325 DPAI
-331 TIIQGN
+331 QY
-337 EESILRSFQ
+337 SIN
-346 QVLDYTIQLVLN
+346 LVLN
-358 LVKYEIRD
+358 LVKYEVRD
-366 PKVYFQCIEPYLRDS
+366 TAVYKGCIEPYLANI
-381 VLDEEKSRHI
+381 LPEADER
-391 AVESISKT
+391 AFVVNAISKT

-405 VYDYD
+405 VYEHD
-410 PEDCEENLCD
+410 PEENEENLCD

-439 LKLNHVYGI
+439 LKLNHTYGI

-473 IDATYIE
+473 IEATYIE
-480 HHIPEELHDLITL
+480 HHIPEELHNMITL
-493 DYIASNPKI
+493 DYIEQNPKI
-502 VAKGI
+502 KAKGI

-516 AELYVTEHMMNSPL
+516 AELFVTDHMMNSPL

-541 NLILAKLANDPL
+541 NLILAKLAADPL

-567 IIWLKQYIK
+567 IIWLKNYIK
-576 TTKNTTFLIISH
+576 TTTHTTFLIISH

-596 CTNMIHYET
+596 CTNIIHYEQ

-647 EGVKSL
+647 DGVKSL

-660 KNCYFQYP
+660 KKCYFQYP
-668 TAPKPQLSDI
+668 TAPKPQLTDI

-708 IEPNRGIID
+708 LEPNGGIID

-734 LEPHKQCT
+734 LEQHKGLT
-742 PIEYVMWRYRLGADR
+742 PIEYVMWRYRLGSDR
-757 EQANKNTLTL
+757 EQSNKNTLMMT
-767 TDEEIEAIRQKAKLN
+767 EEEMQAIKQKAKLN

-799 HEYEAKSEGITELVQ
+799 HEYEAKAEGVVEIVQ

-819 ELVEM
+819 ELIEM
-824 GYEKMVKEFDEKMAM
+824 GYEKMVKEFDEKLAM

-860 GLEPEIAQHTKIAAL
+860 GLEPEIAQHTKINAL

-910 NALSDAIKSFKGG
+910 NALSDAIKNFKGG
-923 VLIISHNDDFYNA
+923 VLVISHNDDFYNA
-936 ITREKWLLENGS
+936 ITREKWLLENGT

-967 EKENAKKLKFD
+967 EKENSRKLKLD
-978 AEEDKFDSL
+978 GEEEKFDSL

-992 AVVSKEK
+992 AAAKEK
-999 KELTRDEKKRLL
+999 KELTRDEKKKLM

-1023 TYDIDV
+1023 TYEIDL
-1029 LLGLA
+1029 LLGLI